1 MTLNKIKNKR
11 KITMV
16 NLKSCIMM
24 GIVLI
29 AITCTSGCSTI
40 VSDSTYDVRIDS
52 YPRGAE
58 YLVTDKKGREQA
70 RGVTPDIVSLKAGA
84 GYFQANKFNVDYSKE
99 GYRQSTQVI
108 DTSFDAWY
116 LGNFIFGGWVGF
128 LAVDPLSGAMWEVDQ
143 PSVHMMSISEDN
155 REMGK

>member
-1 MTLNKIKNKR
+1 MI
-11 KITMV
+11 
-16 NLKSCIMM
+16 NLKNCIMM

-70 RGVTPDIVSLKAGA
+70 RGVTPDIVSLRAGSF
-84 GYFQANKFNVDYSKE
+84 FQSNTFNVDYSKD
-99 GYRQSTQVI
+99 GYRQSTQII
-108 DTSFDAWY
+108 DSEFDEWY
-116 LGNFIFGGWVGF
+116 LGNFIFGGIWG
-128 LAVDPLSGAMWEVDQ
+128 LLIDPMTGAMWEIEQ
-143 PSVHMMSISEDN
+143 PNVHMMSISEDN